1 MTEAYAGQEVMIQLK
16 QGGFLVDKRLKNI
29 PMRTIRQVKLSRE
42 VLESPSLLVSRSDGT
57 KSRVTLSDLRAD
69 LAVSSGAGLVTSSK
83 VPSNMNDFVVPRE

>member
-1 MTEAYAGQEVMIQLK
+1 MIQLK

-42 VLESPSLLVSRSDGT
+42 VLESPSLLVSRSDRT

-69 LAVSSGAGLVTSSK
+69 LAVSGGAGLVTSSK
-83 VPSNMNDFVVPRE
+83 VPSNMNDFVIPRE